1 MVPPSNKD
9 KGGSRFSLNRHWHR
23 HAGPVLEKRAGHE
36 RRSGLDRR
44 RMPDPVVRILGDE
57 RRKALREMDTF

>member
-1 MVPPSNKD
+1 MAPLSKKD
-9 KGGSRFSLNRHWHR
+9 NGGRRLSLNRRWHR
-23 HAGPVLEKRAGHE
+23 HAGPVLEKRAGQE

-44 RMPDPVVRILGDE
+44 RMPDPVVRIIGDE